1 MEYDKIYLVMF
12 ERIPQ
17 NRLYN
22 YIVFLI
28 CCQELFDRN
37 EAILI
42 KMSSVARAFG
52 IVIGIALIVLAVF
65 LAVTS
70 MLFSFGSG
78 SAPDIFGYNV
88 YIVQDNDFYQLKA
101 GTAAI
106 AQKVWPDE
114 VNDGELIIYNR
125 YENGWAQLAKVNSSM
140 LKEGV
145 MSFDI
150 ETQSGE
156 NTTIS
161 QSQLVAR
168 VNYCSDFLGAVIGFA
183 MSPFGVMAIAI
194 LPCLAI
200 VAFEIVKFIFSKRPV
215 PKVEPVKL
223 QEETPVYAPVAPK
236 EQEQV
241 KININKAKIPALS
254 DKPGLTHKPL
264 TDGTHSKTDE
274 FTDRLRLKQNAA
286 VNADEV
292 KDRTDFSVAARRRMS
307 EDRALTE
314 KTEKT
319 AEVVFKTAAPDGKP
333 AHKPAFVPEK
343 KETDK
348 KTAPVKTEKPAA
360 GSEPD
365 ISLVFQDEDDKR
377 YDIDDILADIEKRHH

>member
-1 MEYDKIYLVMF
+1 MF

-125 YENGWAQLAKVNSSM
+125 YENGGAQLAKVNSST

-307 EDRALTE
+307 EDRALTK

-319 AEVVFKTAAPDGKP
+319 AEVVFKTATPDS
-333 AHKPAFVPEK
+333 KPAFVPEK

>member
-1 MEYDKIYLVMF
+1 
-12 ERIPQ
+12 
-17 NRLYN
+17 
-22 YIVFLI
+22 
-28 CCQELFDRN
+28 
-37 EAILI
+37 
-42 KMSSVARAFG
+42 
-52 IVIGIALIVLAVF
+52 
-65 LAVTS
+65 
-70 MLFSFGSG
+70 
-78 SAPDIFGYNV
+78 
-88 YIVQDNDFYQLKA
+88 
-101 GTAAI
+101 
-106 AQKVWPDE
+106 
-114 VNDGELIIYNR
+114 
-125 YENGWAQLAKVNSSM
+125 
-140 LKEGV
+140 
-145 MSFDI
+145 
-150 ETQSGE
+150 
-156 NTTIS
+156 
-161 QSQLVAR
+161 
-168 VNYCSDFLGAVIGFA
+168 

-241 KININKAKIPALS
+241 KINMNKAKIPALS

-314 KTEKT
+314 KT

-365 ISLVFQDEDDKR
+365 ISLVFHDDEDKR

>member
-1 MEYDKIYLVMF
+1 MF

-125 YENGWAQLAKVNSSM
+125 YENGGAQLAKVNSST

-168 VNYCSDFLGAVIGFA
+168 VNYCSDFLGSVIGFA

-241 KININKAKIPALS
+241 KINMNKAKIPALS

-333 AHKPAFVPEK
+333 AQKPAFVPEK

-365 ISLVFQDEDDKR
+365 ISLVFHDDEDKR

>member
-1 MEYDKIYLVMF
+1 MF

-125 YENGWAQLAKVNSSM
+125 YENGGAQLAKVNSST

-241 KININKAKIPALS
+241 KINMNKAKIPALS

-307 EDRALTE
+307 EDRALTK

-319 AEVVFKTAAPDGKP
+319 AEVVFKTAAPDG
-333 AHKPAFVPEK
+333 KPAFVPEK

>member
-1 MEYDKIYLVMF
+1 M
-12 ERIPQ
+12 
-17 NRLYN
+17 
-22 YIVFLI
+22 
-28 CCQELFDRN
+28 
-37 EAILI
+37 I
-42 KMSSVARAFG
+42 KRSSVARVFG
-52 IVIGIALIVLAVF
+52 IVIGIVLIVFAVF

-88 YIVQDNDFYQLKA
+88 YIVQDNGFYQLKA

-114 VNDGELIIYNR
+114 VNNGELIIYNR
-125 YENGWAQLAKVNSSM
+125 YENGGAQLAKVNSST

-150 ETQSGE
+150 ETQGGE
-156 NTTIS
+156 NITIS
-161 QSQLVAR
+161 QSRLVAR

-223 QEETPVYAPVAPK
+223 QEETPVYTPAAPK
-236 EQEQV
+236 EREQA
-241 KININKAKIPALS
+241 KINLNKAKIPAIS
-254 DKPGLTHKPL
+254 DKPGLIRKPL
-264 TDGTHSKTDE
+264 TDGAHSKTDE
-274 FTDRLRLKQNAA
+274 FTDRLRVKRNAT
-286 VNADEV
+286 VNADEIR
-292 KDRTDFSVAARRRMS
+292 DRADFSTAAKRRMS
-307 EDRALTE
+307 EDRSLTE
-314 KTEKT
+314 KSAKP
-319 AEVVFKTAAPDGKP
+319 AVNVSANAAPDSRP
-333 AHKPAFVPEK
+333 AHKPTLITEK
-343 KETDK
+343 KEVAERFVPDKTK
-348 KTAPVKTEKPAA
+348 KTAA

>member
-1 MEYDKIYLVMF
+1 M
-12 ERIPQ
+12 
-17 NRLYN
+17 
-22 YIVFLI
+22 
-28 CCQELFDRN
+28 
-37 EAILI
+37 I
-42 KMSSVARAFG
+42 KRSWVARAVG
-52 IVIGIALIVLAVF
+52 VVVGIALIVLAVF

-88 YIVQDNDFYQLKA
+88 YIVQDNDFYRLKA

-114 VNDGELIIYNR
+114 VNNGELIIYNR
-125 YENGWAQLAKVNSSM
+125 YENGGAQLAKVNSST

-145 MSFDI
+145 MSFDV
-150 ETQSGE
+150 ETQGGE
-156 NTTIS
+156 NITIS

-215 PKVEPVKL
+215 PEVEPVRI
-223 QEETPVYAPVAPK
+223 QEETPVYAPVVNDK
-236 EQEQV
+236 QEQV
-241 KININKAKIPALS
+241 KVTANKAKLPSLS
-254 DKPGLTHKPL
+254 DKPGFPHKPL
-264 TDGTHSKTDE
+264 ADGVHSKTDE
-274 FTDRLRLKQNAA
+274 FTDRLRAKHSVADT
-286 VNADEV
+286 ADEI
-292 KDRTDFSVAARRRMS
+292 KDKADFSDAAKRRISADRKQTEKIAKPAEAVTDPVAPVGRPARR
-307 EDRALTE
+307 AAQVQE
-314 KTEKT
+314 KTEADKMS
-319 AEVVFKTAAPDGKP
+319 VP
-333 AHKPAFVPEK
+333 ANK
-343 KETDK
+343 
-348 KTAPVKTEKPAA
+348 EKPAA

-365 ISLVFQDEDDKR
+365 ISLVFRDDEDKR

>member
-1 MEYDKIYLVMF
+1 MF

-125 YENGWAQLAKVNSSM
+125 YENGGAQLAKVNSST

-168 VNYCSDFLGAVIGFA
+168 VNYCSDFLGSVIGFA

-241 KININKAKIPALS
+241 KINMNKAKIPALS

-307 EDRALTE
+307 ENRALTK

-365 ISLVFQDEDDKR
+365 ISLVFHNDEDKR

>member
-1 MEYDKIYLVMF
+1 MF

-125 YENGWAQLAKVNSSM
+125 YENGGAQLAKVNSST

-365 ISLVFQDEDDKR
+365 ISLVFHDDEDKR

>member
-1 MEYDKIYLVMF
+1 MGV
-12 ERIPQ
+12 
-17 NRLYN
+17 
-22 YIVFLI
+22 V
-28 CCQELFDRN
+28 
-37 EAILI
+37 
-42 KMSSVARAFG
+42 V
-52 IVIGIALIVLAVF
+52 GIALIVLAVF

-125 YENGWAQLAKVNSSM
+125 YENGGAQLAKVNSST

-215 PKVEPVKL
+215 PEVEPVKI
-223 QEETPVYAPVAPK
+223 QEETPVYAPVVHDK
-236 EQEQV
+236 QEQA
-241 KININKAKIPALS
+241 KININKAKLPALS
-254 DKPGLTHKPL
+254 DKPGLPHKPL
-264 TDGTHSKTDE
+264 TDGAHSKTDE
-274 FTDRLRLKQNAA
+274 FTDRLRAKHGVADK
-286 VNADEV
+286 ADEI
-292 KDRTDFSVAARRRMS
+292 KDKADFSEAAKRRMS
-307 EDRALTE
+307 ADRMQ
-314 KTEKT
+314 TEKT
-319 AEVVFKTAAPDGKP
+319 AKPSDAVTEPVATASKP
-333 AHKPAFVPEK
+333 ARRSAQVREK
-343 KETDK
+343 TETDK
-348 KTAPVKTEKPAA
+348 IPVPAKTEKPAA

-365 ISLVFQDEDDKR
+365 ISLVFRDDEDKR

>member
-1 MEYDKIYLVMF
+1 M
-12 ERIPQ
+12 
-17 NRLYN
+17 
-22 YIVFLI
+22 
-28 CCQELFDRN
+28 
-37 EAILI
+37 I
-42 KMSSVARAFG
+42 KRSSVARAVG
-52 IVIGIALIVLAVF
+52 IVVGIVLIVFAVF

-88 YIVQDNDFYQLKA
+88 YIVQDNGFYQLKA

-125 YENGWAQLAKVNSSM
+125 YENGGAQLAKVNSST

-215 PKVEPVKL
+215 PKVETVKL
-223 QEETPVYAPVAPK
+223 QEETPVYAPAATVTEK
-236 EQEQV
+236 V
-241 KININKAKIPALS
+241 KNNVNAGSAKIPAIS
-254 DKPGLTHKPL
+254 DKSRLPRKPL
-264 TDGTHSKTDE
+264 TDGRHSRTDE
-274 FTDRLRLKQNAA
+274 FTEHLRAKHS
-286 VNADEV
+286 VADKAEEV
-292 KDRTDFSVAARRRMS
+292 KDRADFSGAAKRRMS
-307 EDRALTE
+307 ADRIEA
-314 KTEKT
+314 EKT
-319 AEVVFKTAAPDGKP
+319 AKTAEAVIKSSEP
-333 AHKPAFVPEK
+333 AVVAAKT
-343 KETDK
+343 ETK
-348 KTAPVKTEKPAA
+348 KTPAPVKTEKPAA

-365 ISLVFQDEDDKR
+365 ISLVFHDDEDKR